1 MAWFLW
7 VEEESCLESIKSVI
21 KSFGNK
27 TRADPWVD
35 SGFKVALDEVAL
47 STEQQEMCACLPT
60 W

>member
-1 MAWFLW
+1 M
-7 VEEESCLESIKSVI
+7 I

-27 TRADPWVD
+27 TRADPRVD

>member
-1 MAWFLW
+1 M
-7 VEEESCLESIKSVI
+7 I

-60 W
+60 WYLF